1 MLRGER
7 YTFTLWLTFDASFNE
22 DPSILRFLP
31 HFTTATTP
39 PTFTSG
45 NAAEFLPRE
54 KKSEETKEERVVSEG
69 GDVYSTEEQNEVKES
84 EKTELW
90 DLEKEKMDY
99 YGLEVYLG
107 GLSDTPALCRK
118 GVPFTSQVGSS
129 YFLHYSLFAL
139 MVYFFKKKVLIN
151 CQGVLLPYVFHNIQE
166 AIELA
171 SFHEWKNMRIP
182 KEECQAHP
190 LKKQKREEKPS
201 DGDPVCKLSSRL
213 EEDGGAAFHDLLRD
227 WHQFRFDGQKSFLS
241 SVVKWQEM
249 GILFYSCSAFLFSLC
264 LKFVLAGA
272 VVYNPEPSLYFIVF
286 ACFVHSVFEL
296 QEWFP
301 RPKTRHPPN

>member
-1 MLRGER
+1 VLRGER

-31 HFTTATTP
+31 HFTTTTTQ
-39 PTFTSG
+39 PTIITSG
-45 NAAEFLPRE
+45 GSAEFNSRE

-84 EKTELW
+84 EKAELW

-107 GLSDTPALCRK
+107 GLSDTPAIYRK
-118 GVPFTSQVGSS
+118 GVPFTSQVGSKP
-129 YFLHYSLFAL
+129 FLVLFESSSLML
-139 MVYFFKKKVLIN
+139 LKKVLIN
-151 CQGVLLPYVFHNIQE
+151 CQGVLLPYVFHNTQE

-190 LKKQKREEKPS
+190 SKKRKREEKPS
-201 DGDPVCKLSSRL
+201 DGDRVCKLSSL
-213 EEDGGAAFHDLLRD
+213 LNEEDGAAFYDLLRD
-227 WHQFRFDGQKSFLS
+227 WHQFRFAGQKSFLS

>member
-1 MLRGER
+1 M
-7 YTFTLWLTFDASFNE
+7 
-22 DPSILRFLP
+22 
-31 HFTTATTP
+31 
-39 PTFTSG
+39 
-45 NAAEFLPRE
+45 
-54 KKSEETKEERVVSEG
+54 SEG

-84 EKTELW
+84 EKAELW

-107 GLSDTPALCRK
+107 GLSDTPAIYRK
-118 GVPFTSQVGSS
+118 GVPFTSQVGSKP
-129 YFLHYSLFAL
+129 FLVLFESSSLML
-139 MVYFFKKKVLIN
+139 LKKVLIN
-151 CQGVLLPYVFHNIQE
+151 CQGVLLPYVFHNTQE

-249 GILFYSCSAFLFSLC
+249 GILFHSCSLFLLDIPRNENVC
-264 LKFVLAGA
+264 LLVI
-272 VVYNPEPSLYFIVF
+272 IVTLM
-286 ACFVHSVFEL
+286 H
-296 QEWFP
+296 
-301 RPKTRHPPN
+301 KTRLARQSRRGWKVVLPKSLSRKRWLKLRTRKCLH